1 MLSNDLLANV
11 LHIDLTRKRWH
22 TEQRADL
29 FERYLGGAGVASQ
42 LLLEECPPGIDP
54 YDPANPIIFA
64 VGPLT
69 GMFPLASKTVAMF
82 KSPLT
87 GNLGESHA
95 GGRSAIA
102 IRMAGYGAIVIKGVS
117 ATPVYISIDGSEV
130 HFRDARTLW
139 GMHNAMT
146 VGRVIRENEKSAGL
160 RTIMRI
166 GGAGEA
172 LVSYAAVTTETYRH
186 FGRLG
191 LGAVFGSKHLKA
203 VVVAGRHRIPVSNRS
218 EYRKLYDEVFQAC
231 VTSPVMKK
239 YRDLGT
245 PENVL
250 PLNTLGGLPTRN
262 LQTAR
267 LPEAEAEAISGEC
280 FAENNLGRRIACA
293 HCPVSCIHIA
303 TLREPYEDEPYFY
316 KTTMVGYDYELIYAL
331 GTMLGIVDRENILRL
346 IDVVESEAIDAMS
359 TGVVLAWATEA
370 QERGLIGTAETDGL
384 KLSWGDRAVYAQA
397 VKRIVSQPNDFYRAL
412 ARGVEFAAAKYGGRE
427 FALAHGKNEMPG
439 YHTGPAAQLGFAIG
453 ARHSHLDNAGY
464 TLDQKVLINHSLS
477 PEEIGQEL
485 IKEEIWRQVLSSIVI
500 CYFARGIYTP
510 ATVQRA
516 LACAGYTV
524 TPEQLTAVGE
534 QIYLAKYSFKLREGF
549 RFEDLQF
556 PKRLFETPSPTVPL
570 VEPEM
575 QRTIS
580 YVRDW
585 VQTRLA
591 GKQE

>member
-102 IRMAGYGAIVIKGVS
+102 IRTAGYGAIVIKGVS
-117 ATPVYISIDGSEV
+117 ATPIYISIDGSEV

-146 VGRVIRENEKSAGL
+146 VGRIIRENEKSAGL

-166 GGAGEA
+166 GGAGEM

-231 VTSPVMKK
+231 ITSPVMKK

-250 PLNTLGGLPTRN
+250 PLSTLGGLPTRN

-267 LPEAEAEAISGEC
+267 LPEAEAEEISGES

-303 TLREPYEDEPYFY
+303 ALREPYVDEPYFY

-346 IDVVESEAIDAMS
+346 IDVVEAEAIDAMS

-412 ARGVEFAAAKYGGRE
+412 ARGVEFAASKYGGRE

-439 YHTGPAAQLGFAIG
+439 YHTGPATQLGFALG

-516 LACAGYTV
+516 LACAGYNV
-524 TPEQLTAVGE
+524 TPEQLTALGE
-534 QIYLAKYSFKLREGF
+534 QIYLAKYNFKLREGF